1 MDLKTLTDK
10 VDNEVVNTTVVNT
23 TQKNKIVD
31 VDKKIPGVSG
41 LVAATVLY
49 TKIKKVDNKILTLLV
64 YSNRKILPYF
74 SL

>member
-41 LVAATVLY
+41 LVATTVLY
-49 TKIKKVDNKILTLLV
+49 TKI
-64 YSNRKILPYF
+64 
-74 SL
+74 

>member
-1 MDLKTLTDK
+1 MDLKTLSGK

-31 VDKKIPGVSG
+31 VDKKMPGVSG
-41 LVAATVLY
+41 LVATTVLY
-49 TKIKKVDNKILTLLV
+49 TKIWKVDNKILTLLV

>member
-1 MDLKTLTDK
+1 MDLKTLSGK

-41 LVAATVLY
+41 LVATTVLY
-49 TKIKKVDNKILTLLV
+49 TKIWKVDNKILTLLV

>member
-1 MDLKTLTDK
+1 MDLKTLSGK

-41 LVAATVLY
+41 LVATTVLY
-49 TKIKKVDNKILTLLV
+49 TKIWKVDNKILTLLV
-64 YSNRKILPYF
+64 YSNRKIPPYF